1 MRSPAATVV
10 VMVGRVPDALLR
22 ELGGMPNVQALRL
35 TEEGSPPLRD
45 VLGAAQR
52 TFLVHDLDPLAAV
65 ARAWIGFFDDPASI
79 GVLRVEVES
88 ALAAFS
94 SGAAVLPDYYLVADP
109 ETLTP
114 TEAQWW
120 LGVLAAIAPARVIPV
135 PARGAAVRQTL
146 AALPAGRAWPEPAG
160 WLREL
165 DLQVPDRA
173 GLL

>member
-35 TEEGSPPLRD
+35 TEEGAPPVRE
-45 VLGAAQR
+45 VLGGAHR
-52 TFLVHDLDPLAAV
+52 PFLVHDLDPLAAV

-79 GVLRVEVES
+79 GVLHIEVES

-109 ETLTP
+109 ETLTA

-120 LGVLAAIAPARVIPV
+120 LGVLAAVAPARVIPV
-135 PARGAAVRQTL
+135 PANGGAVRRALATL
-146 AALPAGRAWPEPAG
+146 PTGRGWPDPAG
-160 WLREL
+160 WLRGL